1 MVQMSYTN
9 TLTQRNNLQKYI
21 KQITVNKIYIYKAE
35 VLKKHEKL
43 QDKVVNYVKLTRPE
57 GLEEHW
63 PKAGDIV
70 NLYLPN
76 NVFYM
81 KHKVI
86 GKQNDDI
93 YIIETKPHGEE
104 IKYDVKIEN
113 LKYEGLECLLHLPK
127 YINDEVKVLS
137 KLTKM
142 DADINKSLILYFD
155 ISKNLFYYENF
166 DEVIKT
172 DVIRAIKDVIKDNDF
187 YIDTDNYSTIEV
199 YTNEPLIEEV
209 IDKYPDGERLKF
221 NGIIE
226 KENKVYRLII
236 RTNIYKKNE

>member
-1 MVQMSYTN
+1 MKHKCN
-9 TLTQRNNLQKYI
+9 RNKQKYI
-21 KQITVNKIYIYKAE
+21 KQITMNKIYIYKAE
-35 VLKKHEKL
+35 VIKKHEQL

-70 NLYLPN
+70 NLYLPDDIFYIKRKIISKEN
-76 NVFYM
+76 N
-81 KHKVI
+81 
-86 GKQNDDI
+86 GI
-93 YIIETKPHGEE
+93 YIISLEPVDVL
-104 IKYDVKIEN
+104 KYNVKIEN
-113 LKYEGLECLLHLPK
+113 LKYEGLECLLHLPQ
-127 YINDEVKVLS
+127 YINDEVKGLS

-155 ISKNLFYYENF
+155 ISKNLFYYDNF

-172 DVIRAIKDVIKDNDF
+172 DVIRAIKNVIKDNDF

-221 NGIIE
+221 KGIIE

-236 RTNIYKKNE
+236 RTNIYKKVE

>member
-1 MVQMSYTN
+1 M
-9 TLTQRNNLQKYI
+9 
-21 KQITVNKIYIYKAE
+21 NKIYIYKAE
-35 VLKKHEKL
+35 VLKKREQL

-76 NVFYM
+76 DVFYM

-93 YIIETKPHGEE
+93 YIIETKPYGEE

-113 LKYEGLECLLHLPK
+113 LKDEGLESLLDLPQYINYEVKGLPK
-127 YINDEVKVLS
+127 
-137 KLTKM
+137 LTNI
-142 DADINKSLILYFD
+142 DADIYKNLNVYLD
-155 ISKNLFYYENF
+155 ISKKLFDYEHY
-166 DEVIKT
+166 DEAIKT
-172 DVIRAIKDVIKDNDF
+172 DAIRAIKNAIKDNDF

-209 IDKYPDGERLKF
+209 IDRYPDGERLKF
-221 NGIIE
+221 KGIIE

-236 RTNIYKKNE
+236 RTNIYKKVE

>member
-1 MVQMSYTN
+1 M
-9 TLTQRNNLQKYI
+9 
-21 KQITVNKIYIYKAE
+21 NKIYIYKAE
-35 VLKKHEKL
+35 VLKKREQL
-43 QDKVVNYVKLTRPE
+43 QDKVVNYVKLNRPE

-63 PKAGDIV
+63 PKDGDIV

-76 NVFYM
+76 DVFYM

-93 YIIETKPHGEE
+93 YIIETKPYGEE

-113 LKYEGLECLLHLPK
+113 LKDEGLECLLHLPQ
-127 YINDEVKVLS
+127 YINDEVKGLS
-137 KLTKM
+137 KLTKI
-142 DADINKSLILYFD
+142 DADLNKSLMLYFD
-155 ISKNLFYYENF
+155 ISKNLLFDYENF

-172 DVIRAIKDVIKDNDF
+172 DVIRAIKNAIKYNDF
-187 YIDTDNYSTIEV
+187 YVDTDNYSTIEV

-221 NGIIE
+221 KGIIE

-236 RTNIYKKNE
+236 RTNIYKKVE